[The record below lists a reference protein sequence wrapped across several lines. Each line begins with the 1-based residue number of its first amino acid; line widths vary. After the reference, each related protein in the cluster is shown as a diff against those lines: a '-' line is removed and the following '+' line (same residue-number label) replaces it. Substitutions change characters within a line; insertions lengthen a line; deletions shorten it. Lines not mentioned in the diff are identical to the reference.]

1 MNLLKQTLPLTLI
14 SSLRFLGLFIVM
26 PTISVYAL
34 SLGASPLMVGLAV
47 GGYALTQILFQ
58 TSFGMLGDKF
68 DKRYVIAIGLL
79 IFILGSL
86 ICAWSESIYWLVA
99 GRLIQGVGAIAS
111 VITAFISDL
120 TPEESRTKAMAVMG
134 GGISMSFLIA
144 MLIGPLIGGY
154 FGLKILFFIA
164 GFCSFLALLLL
175 IFKVPAPPKISH
187 TFTAKEQ
194 YIHYLKDTNLWMM
207 YLSSFL
213 QKALINLG
221 FVIIPL
227 VLHQDFDFSTS
238 DLWKFYAPAGV
249 LGIFAMA
256 PASIFA
262 EKYGYYK
269 RVMIAGIVAF
279 ALCFALFCYADYL
292 KVLWIFVVGVLV
304 FFIALDIHEPIMQ
317 SLASKYPSSSQRSSA
332 LGLFTSFGFLGSFVG
347 ALLGGVLYSHIGLF
361 WLSLLTGGG
370 CIAWILSLSVWLQNP
385 KKLKTLF
392 LYDTPLS
399 PHLKNLN
406 GVIDY
411 YQTSSTLV
419 IKYDPTLTSEEE
431 IKSLSSSPS

>member
-26 PTISVYAL
+26 PTISVYAI

-58 TSFGMLGDKF
+58 TPFGILGDKF
-68 DKRYVIAIGLL
+68 DKRYVIGIGLV

-86 ICAWSESIYWLVA
+86 ICAWSESVYWLVA
-99 GRLIQGVGAIAS
+99 GRFIQGVGAIAS

-134 GGISMSFLIA
+134 GGISVSFLVA
-144 MLIGPLIGGY
+144 MLVGPLIGGY
-154 FGLKILFFIA
+154 FGLKILFYIA
-164 GFCSFLALLLL
+164 GLCSLLALFLL
-175 IFKVPAPPKISH
+175 IFKVPTPPKISH
-187 TFTAKEQ
+187 SFTAKEQ
-194 YIHYLKDTNLWMM
+194 YTHYLKDKNLWMM

-227 VLHQDFDFSTS
+227 VLHTDFDFSTS

-292 KVLWIFVVGVLV
+292 RVLWIFVVGVLV

-332 LGLFTSFGFLGSFVG
+332 LGLFTSFGFLGSFMG

-361 WLSLLTGGG
+361 WLSLLTGLV
-370 CIAWILSLSVWLQNP
+370 CVAWILSLALILKNP
-385 KKLKTLF
+385 KKLKTLY
-392 LYDTPLS
+392 LYNTPLS
-399 PHLKNLN
+399 ANLEN
-406 GVIDY
+406 LEGIIDY
-411 YQTSSTLV
+411 HYTSEVLCV
-419 IKYDPTLTSEEE
+419 KYDPALIDEEE
-431 IKSLSSSPS
+431 IKKAL